1 MRVWQWWRVR
11 PSQLQN
17 VTASAS
23 PGCLCGGE
31 LVLLVAM
38 AAPAVPTCS
47 AEEGF
52 VIRRLCKKVG
62 VKCIVTELYL
72 YPAVL

>member
-17 VTASAS
+17 VAASAS
-23 PGCLCGGE
+23 AGCLCGGE
-31 LVLLVAM
+31 LVLLAAM
-38 AAPAVPTCS
+38 AAPAVPICS

-52 VIRRLCKKVG
+52 VIRRLWKKVG
-62 VKCIVTELYL
+62 VKCIVTELYP
-72 YPAVL
+72 YPAVV

>member
-1 MRVWQWWRVR
+1 M
-11 PSQLQN
+11 
-17 VTASAS
+17 
-23 PGCLCGGE
+23 
-31 LVLLVAM
+31 LLAAM